1 MIVISISD
9 CPAKIRGYL
18 TRYVFEI
25 STGVYVGMLSAKVR
39 DLLWQRI
46 CENLRH
52 GRAVMVF
59 NMNNEQ
65 GFDFKVWNTTWKP
78 VDFDGFKMM
87 LHPAAEDIPQM
98 PPPKS
103 NLPEHFVIYDLETT
117 GLDPQKD
124 RIIEIGAIKA
134 VQGNV
139 EEFHAFINENITI
152 PEKITA
158 LTGITEE
165 MLKEGESF
173 NSAVSRFSSFIGGG
187 LVLGYNNSKFDDL
200 FLMAECSRHKCT
212 YPLKRT
218 KDVLKKVRATFPK
231 FFSYRMADVAKQLEI
246 PYSASHRA
254 LNDCQLCLS
263 IYRICMKQT
272 ETAGVN

>member
-1 MIVISISD
+1 MTVATCD
-9 CPAKIRGYL
+9 
-18 TRYVFEI
+18 V
-25 STGVYVGMLSAKVR
+25 
-39 DLLWQRI
+39 
-46 CENLRH
+46 
-52 GRAVMVF
+52 
-59 NMNNEQ
+59 
-65 GFDFKVWNTTWKP
+65 
-78 VDFDGFKMM
+78 
-87 LHPAAEDIPQM
+87 
-98 PPPKS
+98 
-103 NLPEHFVIYDLETT
+103 HF
-117 GLDPQKD
+117 LDPD
-124 RIIEIGAIKA
+124 DELIRRIIQYG
-134 VQGNV
+134 QGYTDAD
-139 EEFHAFINENITI
+139 EQPPIYLRT
-152 PEKITA
+152 
-158 LTGITEE
+158 TEE